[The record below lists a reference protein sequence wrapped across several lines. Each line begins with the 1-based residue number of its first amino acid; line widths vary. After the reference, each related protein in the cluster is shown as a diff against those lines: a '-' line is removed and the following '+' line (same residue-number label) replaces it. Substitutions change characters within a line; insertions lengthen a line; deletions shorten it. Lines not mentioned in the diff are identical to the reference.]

1 LKTTKSKTDKP
12 GAFKCDQPECSFTTN
27 FPQVLG
33 SHKLRKH
40 GIGATSQSSLRR
52 RRKKEEALPSKPGNH
67 DPHPCQHCRFVA
79 KWKGGLTKH
88 MKAAHPEVV
97 ASPTPKKEKALV
109 KRTAK
114 TIILNGHAPQSED
127 HSNANGIPDALIA
140 LATGRFQELCR
151 SLAFEHDV
159 PPRLFTARVAAF
171 VYGSTV
177 R

>member
-1 LKTTKSKTDKP
+1 MANKKQIDKP

-33 SHKLRKH
+33 NHKLRKH
-40 GIGATSQSSLRR
+40 GIGATSKTALRR
-52 RRKKEEALPSKPGNH
+52 KLMKAGARPNKPGNH
-67 DPHPCQHCRFVA
+67 DPHPCEHCLFVA
-79 KWKGGLTKH
+79 KWKGGLSKH

-97 ASPTPKKEKALV
+97 LSPTPKKEKALV

-114 TIILNGHAPQSED
+114 TIVLNGHVPQSED

-140 LATGRFQELCR
+140 VASGRFAEICR
-151 SLAFEHDV
+151 QMAFEFDL
-159 PPRLFTARVAAF
+159 PPRMFTARVAALI
-171 VYGSTV
+171 YATQV